1 MQWPG
6 LHEKISQQRDMAPPV
21 NIIREIGKILS
32 FIGVQYTL
40 GRRGSY
46 PYGLLIHFSLIK
58 ITTIVVVSDMIQTV
72 FLLHSLDAVIG
83 WLKRIRARLRR
94 RPVESIPREK
104 PRWERLRRHGALGVF
119 LVAALPYA
127 GGALSGSILATSLKM
142 GRRKAFL
149 VIVAGCILG
158 SILFHL
164 GFTGI
169 LALVD

>member
-1 MQWPG
+1 
-6 LHEKISQQRDMAPPV
+6 MAPYV
-21 NIIREIGKILS
+21 TLIKEVGKILS

-58 ITTIVVVSDMIQTV
+58 ITAIVVVSDMIQTV
-72 FLLHSLDAVIG
+72 FLLHSLDAVIR
-83 WLKRIRARLRR
+83 WLKKIRARLRR
-94 RPVESIPREK
+94 RPEETIPQEK
-104 PRWERLRRHGALGVF
+104 PRWERLRRHGSLGVF

-127 GGALSGSILATSLKM
+127 GGALSGSILATSLRM
-142 GRRKAFL
+142 RRRKAFL
-149 VIVAGCILG
+149 VITAGCILG

>member
-1 MQWPG
+1 MTSPATLIG
-6 LHEKISQQRDMAPPV
+6 
-21 NIIREIGKILS
+21 EIGKILS

-58 ITTIVVVSDMIQTV
+58 ITAIVVVSDMIQTV
-72 FLLHSLDAVIG
+72 FLLHSLDAVILC
-83 WLKRIRARLRR
+83 LKKIRTRLRR
-94 RPVESIPREK
+94 RPEESIPREK
-104 PRWERLRRHGALGVF
+104 PRWERLRKHGALGVF

-142 GRRKAFL
+142 RRRKAFL
-149 VIVAGCILG
+149 VIIAGCILG

-169 LALVD
+169 LALVE